1 MCNLSDYIFEK
12 GIEKGIEK
20 SIEKGIEKMVILYSW
35 LKENNRLEEAE
46 AVMKKE
52 NEELRTILFA
62 EFNKAKE
69 ATV

>member
-12 GIEKGIEK
+12 GIEKMIT
-20 SIEKGIEKMVILYSW
+20 LYSW
-35 LKENNRLEEAE
+35 LKENNRLEEAK

-62 EFNKAKE
+62 EFDKE
-69 ATV
+69 KEEMV